1 MVWMAILFYIAESLK
16 IIIKLMKTNENYINS
31 ICYNHIH
38 IHIHSQQFVVTLFTN
53 EYLDFRRTRY

>member
-1 MVWMAILFYIAESLK
+1 
-16 IIIKLMKTNENYINS
+16 MKTNENYINS